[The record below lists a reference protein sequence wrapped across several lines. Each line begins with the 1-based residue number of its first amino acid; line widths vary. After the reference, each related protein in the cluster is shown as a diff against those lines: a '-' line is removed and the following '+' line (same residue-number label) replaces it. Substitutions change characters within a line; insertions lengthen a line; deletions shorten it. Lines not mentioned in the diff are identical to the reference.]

1 MSAIGV
7 SELWRCVHSEEVR
20 ASVSKFCYPFIGF
33 YRFLSVF
40 SGTREGSD
48 LCEWV
53 LIKMKSKIV
62 RRGLVGL
69 FVASLLGSSLAL
81 GEGVPA
87 SAADYSESPI
97 TVGDFDWRVTNDAFG
112 IDEVEVSGVG
122 LDDGMDATSFSLARA
137 GETLVVLECDAGEME
152 LEDPLISGIDSR
164 VTCDNF
170 STTKASLPS
179 DVDVHAYIDIFDE
192 GDLSRTVIAVE
203 NTGVSAISIDFEI
216 DFNFG
221 EGFTLGEDSSF
232 PEQSGFSISSGLDE
246 DTLPVA
252 VAVGNIPLAEVTEDA
267 NDDFVVLRTAYELAA
282 GTKLTVAYFHR
293 VLDPDVESDRDIIPA
308 RLASAAL
315 DEFSSFSG
323 RLNLGLINPADSVL
337 GWSDMPSR
345 STAVGDVSGAVRY
358 DTGGPFGDPVMFLSE
373 DAFHFDDAGQHR
385 SLDADFP
392 INFYGTK
399 ADGLCI
405 STNGYVVPVAGEDDY
420 SECGSGESYDE
431 SVAELA
437 SRETTS
443 LIAVLAAD
451 LEILDCPTNSD
462 GLESL
467 YFDGFGYPCSVYFDG
482 EATIDGKD
490 AVVVTWY
497 RVRTH
502 GSDAPSAAS
511 NTFQLVLIKGDGGDS
526 TVGWDFDVEF
536 NYGTMQD
543 GDAGYD
549 INNPSSSCT
558 GFSTDCR
565 WGVGWAEWDSST
577 SQVTQ
582 SAELFP
588 STVASQLTDGGSS
601 PLVCRSLNSGV
612 AGRYSFSMESGVTVG
627 FSLPD
632 MSMSACLVTVAGVPG
647 IYLSVAGPVGRS
659 VWDSP
664 VYYGS
669 DRVAASSTYLLTVA
683 PVPSSSRST
692 VSLAEGELPL
702 NGSLEAMVRLPVLA
716 PGTYNVR
723 MEGTHRNGSTLQLT
737 SVITVGPSGEF
748 TSIGPNIPVIK

>member
-1 MSAIGV
+1 MS
-7 SELWRCVHSEEVR
+7 SPL
-20 ASVSKFCYPFIGF
+20 
-33 YRFLSVF
+33 
-40 SGTREGSD
+40 
-48 LCEWV
+48 
-53 LIKMKSKIV
+53 
-62 RRGLVGL
+62 RRGFGGGI
-69 FVASLLGSSLAL
+69 VASLIGSALAL
-81 GEGVPA
+81 GAGVPA
-87 SAADYSESPI
+87 SAASYTSGSPI
-97 TVGDFDWRVTNDAFG
+97 TVGDFSWEVDEDAFG
-112 IDEVEVSGVG
+112 IGEVNVSGG
-122 LDDGMDATSFSLARA
+122 LRDGMDGTTFRLARA
-137 GETLVVLECDAGEME
+137 GETLVDLVCDTGMLDLA
-152 LEDPLISGIDSR
+152 DPLTSGIDSR
-164 VTCDNF
+164 VTCGDF
-170 STTKASLPS
+170 STNTSLPRDL
-179 DVDVHAYIDIFDE
+179 DVDAYIDIFDE

-203 NTGVSAISIDFEI
+203 NTGVSAISIDFQVE
-216 DFNFG
+216 FNFG
-221 EGFTLGEDSSF
+221 EGLTLGEGSSF
-232 PEQSGFSISSGLDE
+232 PEQSGFSVSTGLDE

-252 VAVGNIPLAEVTEDA
+252 VAVGNIPLAVVTDDS
-267 NDDFVVLRTAYELAA
+267 NDDFEVRRDAYELAA

-293 VLDPDVESDRDIIPA
+293 VLDPDVESDADIIPA
-308 RLASAAL
+308 RLASAAM

-358 DTGGPFGDPVMFLSE
+358 DTGGPFGDPVMFLSG
-373 DAFHFDDAGQHR
+373 DTFDFDDAGQHR

-420 SECGSGESYDE
+420 SECGSGGSYDE
-431 SVAELA
+431 SVANLA
-437 SRETTS
+437 TSETTS

-451 LEILDCPTNSD
+451 LEIHDCPTNSD

-482 EATIDGKD
+482 GATIDGKD
-490 AVVVTWY
+490 AIVVTWY

-502 GSDAPSAAS
+502 GSSAPPAAS

-549 INNPSSSCT
+549 INDPSNNCT

-565 WGVGWAEWDSST
+565 WAVGWAEWDGST

-582 SAELFP
+582 SVELFP

-601 PLVCRSLNSGV
+601 PLVSRSLNSGIP
-612 AGRYSFSMESGVTVG
+612 GRYSFSMENGVTVG

-632 MSMSACLVTVAGVPG
+632 MSPASPAVVPGVPG
-647 IYLSVAGPVGRS
+647 IFLTVAGPVGRAAS
-659 VWDSP
+659 EVP
-664 VYYGS
+664 IYYGA
-669 DRVAASSTYLLTVA
+669 DRVARASTYRLTLTST
-683 PVPSSSRST
+683 PRDSRS
-692 VSLAEGELPL
+692 VMVLAEGTIDAD
-702 NGSLEAMVRLPVLA
+702 GSFSSMERMPALA
-716 PGTYNVR
+716 PGTYDVR
-723 MEGTHRNGSTLQLT
+723 MTGRHTNGATLELISQ
-737 SVITVGPSGEF
+737 VTVLAGVL
-748 TSIGPNIPVIK
+748 TSIGENIPVIR

>member
-1 MSAIGV
+1 VKPS
-7 SELWRCVHSEEVR
+7 
-20 ASVSKFCYPFIGF
+20 
-33 YRFLSVF
+33 
-40 SGTREGSD
+40 
-48 LCEWV
+48 
-53 LIKMKSKIV
+53 IV

-69 FVASLLGSSLAL
+69 FVTSLLGSYLAL

-87 SAADYSESPI
+87 SAASYTRGSPI
-97 TVGDFDWRVTNDAFG
+97 TVGDFSWEVDEDAFG
-112 IDEVEVSGVG
+112 IDEVDESGG
-122 LDDGMDATSFSLARA
+122 LGDGMDETTFRLARA
-137 GETLVVLECDAGEME
+137 GGVMRDLVCDAGE
-152 LEDPLISGIDSR
+152 LDLADPGISGIDSR
-164 VTCDNF
+164 VTCGNF
-170 STTKASLPS
+170 STTLASWPS
-179 DVDVHAYIDIFDE
+179 GLDVDAYIDIFDE

-203 NTGVSAISIDFEI
+203 NQGVSTISIDFEI
-216 DFNFG
+216 EFDFG
-221 EGFTLGEDSSF
+221 EGWTLGEDSDL
-232 PEQSGFSISSGLDE
+232 PEQSGFSVSTGLDS

-252 VAVGNIPLAEVTEDA
+252 VAVGNIPLAVVTDDS
-267 NDDFVVLRTAYELAA
+267 NDDFEVRRDAYELAS

-293 VLDPDVESDRDIIPA
+293 VLDPDVESDADIIPA
-308 RLASAAL
+308 RLASAAI

-323 RLNLGLINPADSVL
+323 RLSLGLANPADSVL

-358 DTGGPFGDPVMFLSE
+358 DTSGPFGNPVMFL
-373 DAFHFDDAGQHR
+373 DGTGFDFDDAGQHR

-420 SECGSGESYDE
+420 SECGSGGSYNR
-431 SVAELA
+431 SVAVLA
-437 SRETTS
+437 ADETDS

-451 LEILDCPTNSD
+451 LGIHECPTNSD
-462 GLESL
+462 GLETL

-490 AVVVTWY
+490 AIVVTWY

-502 GSDAPSAAS
+502 NSSAPPAAS

-526 TVGWDFDVEF
+526 TVGWDFDFEF

-543 GDAGYD
+543 GDEGYD
-549 INNPSSSCT
+549 INDPSSTCV
-558 GFSTDCR
+558 GYSTDCR

-632 MSMSACLVTVAGVPG
+632 MSISACPVTSSVVAGVPG

-669 DRVAASSTYLLTVA
+669 GRVAASSTYLLTVA

-702 NGSLEAMVRLPVLA
+702 NGSLEVMVRLPVLA
-716 PGTYNVR
+716 PGTYTVR
-723 MEGTHRNGSTLQLT
+723 MEGTHKNGSTLQLT

>member
-1 MSAIGV
+1 M
-7 SELWRCVHSEEVR
+7 
-20 ASVSKFCYPFIGF
+20 
-33 YRFLSVF
+33 
-40 SGTREGSD
+40 
-48 LCEWV
+48 
-53 LIKMKSKIV
+53 

-69 FVASLLGSSLAL
+69 FVTSLLGSSLAL

-87 SAADYSESPI
+87 SAASYTSGSSI
-97 TVGDFDWRVTNDAFG
+97 TVGDFSWEVAEDAFG
-112 IDEVEVSGVG
+112 IEEVEVSGGG
-122 LDDGMDATSFSLARA
+122 LGDGMDATVFRLARA
-137 GETLVVLECDAGEME
+137 GEVMDFMDNLVCEAGG
-152 LEDPLISGIDSR
+152 LDLADPGISGIDSR
-164 VTCDNF
+164 VTCGDF
-170 STTKASLPS
+170 STTLASWPS
-179 DVDVHAYIDIFDE
+179 GLAVDAYIDIFDE

-203 NTGVSAISIDFEI
+203 NQGVSAISIDFGIEF
-216 DFNFG
+216 DFG
-221 EGFTLGEDSSF
+221 EGWTLGEDSRF
-232 PEQSGFSISSGLDE
+232 PDQSGFSVSTGLAE

-252 VAVGNIPLAEVTEDA
+252 VAVGNIPLAEVTNDSEDVFEVRR
-267 NDDFVVLRTAYELAA
+267 DAYELAA

-293 VLDPDVESDRDIIPA
+293 VLDPDVESDAEIIPA
-308 RLASAAL
+308 RLASAAM

-358 DTGGPFGDPVMFLSE
+358 DTGGPFGDPVMFLSGDYFE
-373 DAFHFDDAGQHR
+373 LDDAGQHR

-420 SECGSGESYDE
+420 SECDSGESLNA

-437 SRETTS
+437 TSETTS

-451 LEILDCPTNSD
+451 LEIHDCPTNSE

-482 EATIDGKD
+482 DATIDGKD
-490 AVVVTWY
+490 AIVVTWY

-502 GSDAPSAAS
+502 RSDAPSAAS

-543 GDAGYD
+543 GDHGYD
-549 INNPSSSCT
+549 INSPSNGCT
-558 GFSTDCR
+558 GFSADCR

-632 MSMSACLVTVAGVPG
+632 MSTSACPVTVVAGVPG

-669 DRVAASSTYLLTVA
+669 DRVAASSTYLLTVVS
-683 PVPSSSRST
+683 VPSSSRST

-702 NGSLEAMVRLPVLA
+702 DGSLEAMVRLPVLA
-716 PGTYNVR
+716 PGIYNVR

-748 TSIGPNIPVIK
+748 TSIGPNIPVIR